1 MLDEFLGNK
10 KENESEVFSASFNS
24 DEFTKG
30 ISEVIKS
37 IDRLRESV
45 GGRET
50 MQAFAKA
57 EQASSDFYDSF
68 SLKSSM
74 AFFASQKLL
83 DAIFGIAS
91 AIKSITFDNMSAG
104 FDKYQQKISA
114 VQTMVAATGRSVD
127 EVNYRM
133 EKLAQFTDETSYN
146 FADMAQYASMFTNV
160 GVDLDTA
167 VASMEGIASWAASAG
182 ANAEQAS
189 RAMYNLSQAMGF
201 GYIQLVDWKSIEY
214 AGMGTEKIK
223 NQIMEMAAEMGT
235 LRKASDGVYM
245 TLKGSKVTSK
255 NFASTLSDKWF
266 TSNVLVNMLNE
277 YNKFFTQ
284 IQNVSLETGMTIT
297 HILGE
302 LEKDG
307 DEYSKSAIAFAEKYG
322 IELGTV
328 GEEAFRAAQQTK
340 SFTEAINATMDAVS
354 SGWMKSFDYIFG
366 NRDEAIE
373 FWSEV
378 TEILYDVFAS
388 GAELRNLMLKYWHE
402 MEGRE
407 ELLGLM
413 EAGWNQIKTA
423 VNAARIAFRQIF
435 PYLTPD
441 NIDAFIEKTRDLKDK
456 LLKPMVNVFARIYAF
471 THVTLRIIKDVFDIF
486 SKIPNMLK
494 PIFDFGKKIVD
505 VLIEAAFRG
514 LLWIAESLENIMDS
528 ETAKTFFKIVGDL
541 ILGIVN
547 MAATGIINI
556 FSLIS
561 MLMPYII
568 SGLNTMFNIFGK
580 IASFTNAVLGLFVS
594 IFKYLE
600 ASGTLEKVK
609 NILIKIG
616 SIASIIF
623 DNLLNVITS
632 ITEGID
638 KATASIHG
646 IKFDNKNKNG
656 DKAASEA
663 SKNTKVVSEAN
674 KTINKDVNSTYTIFS
689 TFFSN
694 LAEFVGNLVKSASL
708 HIIKFI
714 NTGLTYANNFVV
726 EKLPEIT
733 HNIVG
738 SIISMFENIGDTITS
753 YSALELLK
761 IKGVF
766 EFAVNMLKGINAV
779 FTGMEINKFIKAGR
793 KFIKA
798 HTSDTLMGMV
808 RTITALI
815 ATILVAMTALS
826 IMNNINPDA
835 VKKSLAQL
843 LIILVAFIG
852 LSGAMIGIAAGYK
865 AISNKPGKSLIPFLA
880 AIAAIII
887 LISGQVFKI
896 YNILKE
902 DNTAT
907 WAGAVIQWV
916 IMAGVIIAT
925 LLVGLL
931 ALQGLI
937 KEIKVGAG
945 IIIALGVSMA
955 IFMAATR
962 LFGLK
967 LTEWNKDL
975 GFWENLSTFMQE
987 ITGYMVSL
995 FVPALAMAVALSGL
1009 SGITLASAGAAMLL
1023 AGAFALFGIAMILIR
1038 VSLLKVEG
1046 SSFGTAVLIGAVMA
1060 GILGIMKA
1068 FTKLSETYKASIP
1081 GMFKMAGSTM
1091 LMAGAM
1097 MVVALSFVIM
1107 SAAFKSIIKAIN
1119 KYDPN
1124 ANYEVPV
1131 AIGILIVLAGL
1142 LLGMVYALKAINKNL
1157 VNVPVINNTG
1167 ITILIES
1174 LLAISVMSHIF
1185 KSVIKAINKYD
1196 PNADYAAPVAIGI
1209 ILTLSVI
1216 VLGLTFAMSKLYNYF
1231 AASEDILGGTN
1242 FRSIGAFAVM
1252 LFSGVIAISMLAS
1265 TLNGIIKTMAK
1276 TEIPIDKFWVAYGL
1290 VAAIAGLLVVFTSLI
1305 VGISCIIQEK
1315 ITSSEYGVIGLIAEI
1330 ATIAMIFSMF
1340 TISVLLFA
1348 GEIKSLTRMLSERG
1362 ENTMILAA
1370 IMIGSIML
1378 EIGLLMTVFG
1388 LLFKSDKFKSEIA
1401 MKIVGVSLSLLL
1413 ISMAI
1418 KNFGDAIGR
1427 LSESFKDDT
1436 YKSALLGF
1444 IGIVASLIILVIAVF
1459 KIINKWAKLKVAG
1472 MDGLKVKFG
1481 KILGAVIIVFAA
1493 VWALEFILG
1502 KMVKIVHDYEWT
1514 EVLTAF
1520 EMIAVMLVAV
1530 YGLLMA
1536 MNKVIETIAKASDIG
1551 TGKLFSISSG
1561 IAIMAGGIVLVAIS
1575 LMLLKN
1581 VKLDDSV
1588 VAALGIVL
1596 GAMTLLSLILTL
1608 LNKKVKSSSSMT
1620 AMDLGAMVTFFVG
1633 FIVSLFTIASALK
1646 KLDGLD
1652 LTGAGKAIKE
1662 LSPLLIGLVALAAVA
1677 AIAAGSGM
1685 GWASLLTGTF
1695 VVLGLA
1701 GAVWVLADA
1710 VKNLGK
1716 STDSFDVE
1724 KYGKIINPDENV
1736 NDTKNE
1742 VDNKN
1747 KEIQNKDQNK
1757 ENQNGSP
1764 HHSKPKP
1771 GEVSVSKGGGG
1782 GLIHGA
1788 AGGITVNGQRVMV
1801 SAISNAAETFSN
1813 ATDELDTLGR
1823 EWAQVWNDIQ
1833 MDDLYNTSSN
1843 YYDSRS
1849 AEDKEIIDSYRDY
1862 VHEMATN
1869 PETRYAPA
1877 TIAPESVSDIVN
1889 AVQQAGYK
1897 PKSLSRADAVQLLLT
1912 GSTTPL
1918 NDALDK
1924 ISGGDW
1930 SVATDSGEENV
1941 WVSFIE
1947 TAVENGTKLLGKT
1960 LSKEIGSV
1968 PDLVNDWFGGGG
1980 NGGFLSSI
1988 LLAIQNAA
1996 EGKGLSDLSGIF
2008 DSFLKN
2014 SKVDSYVEENLY
2026 RPQRKKVID
2035 SQIAKYLVD
2044 ENGKEKYPG
2053 LKVSARW
2060 AAATYDQDG
2069 NELTPGK
2076 WVLDY
2081 DRNIKI
2087 AAEDLTKFGQ
2097 IINDVQKMAGNEL
2110 IDSRVKDMYDSL
2122 TEEYNKKM
2130 EDMQK
2135 KFDELFKSM
2144 DPEKSGSE
2152 TAYVYS
2158 MSDAVRDVTKK
2169 LKQMNPALAKSGK
2182 LSAAASGA
2190 VDNLAYSLALAEVK
2204 ANNSFESYKDEN
2216 EAIKNLTEQY
2226 KQSFSELYT
2235 TIRSNTLSAYSDN
2248 PFEKF
2253 NKKAAMSKGRM
2264 LRNLRKRSEN
2274 IEQYVKWMNQIRST
2288 ASPQLY
2294 GWLLEQDPET
2304 AYGYLKS
2311 IMKMDSSEMSE
2322 LNGYFRNIQSKT
2334 DSIASDLISDYALTG
2349 VNVSEGFAGGID
2361 TEAGLSKMKELGTN
2375 SLNELKK
2382 TLKINSPSK
2391 ATEEIGM
2398 WTCMGLINGISNYS
2412 GLVENAATNLGTL
2425 LLQGLNTNFDYNTLY
2440 KKGQDIATGF
2450 SQGILDIVTGKTFN
2464 STIQPMYNSDN
2475 NYAYQLNIPSTITT
2489 SCSNDVAIISRNM
2502 ETMINNQNTII
2513 NKMESI
2519 QTSIDKLG
2527 SMTFNAYMD
2536 PSKAASE
2543 LGPHINVW
2551 MGRQALRTRRGN

>member
-50 MQAFAKA
+50 IQAFAKA

-74 AFFASQKLL
+74 AFFASQKIL
-83 DAIFGIAS
+83 DAIFNIAN

-223 NQIMEMAAEMGT
+223 NQILEMAAEMGT

-245 TLKGSKVTSK
+245 TLKGSKVTAK

-284 IQNVSLETGMTIT
+284 IQKVSLETGMTIT
-297 HILGE
+297 HILSE

-307 DEYSKSAIAFAEKYG
+307 DKYSESALAFAEKYG

-388 GAELRNLMLKYWHE
+388 SAELRNLMLKYWHE

-407 ELLGLM
+407 ELLGLL

-441 NIDAFIEKTRDLKDK
+441 NIDTFIEKTRDLKDK
-456 LLKPMVNVFARIYAF
+456 LLKPMLGVFARIYAF
-471 THVTLRIIKDVFDIF
+471 THVTLRIIKDVFTILAKVP
-486 SKIPNMLK
+486 SLLK
-494 PIFDFGKKIVD
+494 PVFDLGKNIVK
-505 VLIEAAFRG
+505 VIIEIAFRG
-514 LLWIAESLENIMDS
+514 LLWIAESLEKIMDS

-561 MLMPYII
+561 MLLPYII
-568 SGLNTMFNIFGK
+568 SGLNTMLNIFGK
-580 IASFTNAVLGLFVS
+580 IASFTNAVLGLFAS

-600 ASGTLEKVK
+600 ASGTLEKIK

-623 DNLLNVITS
+623 DNMLNIITS

-663 SKNTKVVSEAN
+663 TKNTKVVSEAN
-674 KTINKDVNSTYTIFS
+674 KTINKDVNDTYTIFS

-738 SIISMFENIGDTITS
+738 SIITMFENIGDTITS

-761 IKGVF
+761 IKSVF
-766 EFAVNMLKGINAV
+766 TFAVDMFKSINAV
-779 FTGMEINKFIKAGR
+779 FTGMEINKFLKAGR

-826 IMNNINPDA
+826 IMNSINPDA

-843 LIILVAFIG
+843 IIILVAFIG

-865 AISNKPGKSLIPFLA
+865 AISNKPGKSLIPFMG

-916 IMAGVIIAT
+916 IMAGVIIVT

-931 ALQGLI
+931 TLQGLI

-955 IFMAATR
+955 IFMAAAR

-967 LTEWNKDL
+967 LTEWRKDL

-1023 AGAFALFGIAMILIR
+1023 AGAFALFGLAMILIR

-1046 SSFGTAVLIGAVMA
+1046 SSFGTAVLIGAVMV

-1097 MVVALSFVIM
+1097 MAVALSFVIM
-1107 SAAFKSIIKAIN
+1107 SAAFKSIIKSIN

-1124 ANYEVPV
+1124 ADYEVPV

-1167 ITILIES
+1167 IMILIES
-1174 LLAISVMSHIF
+1174 LLAISVMTHIF
-1185 KSVIKAINKYD
+1185 KSVIKAVNKYD

-1209 ILTLSVI
+1209 ILTLSAIVI
-1216 VLGLTFAMSKLYNYF
+1216 GLTFVMSKLYNSF

-1242 FRSIGAFAVM
+1242 FKTVGAFAIM
-1252 LFSGVIAISMLAS
+1252 LFSGVISISMLAS
-1265 TLNGIIKTMAK
+1265 TLNGIIKTLAR
-1276 TEIPIDKFWVAYGL
+1276 TEVPIDKFWVAYGL

-1305 VGISCIIQEK
+1305 VGISLIIQKK
-1315 ITSSEYGVIGLIAEI
+1315 ITSSEYGIVGLIAEI

-1340 TISVLLFA
+1340 TISVVIFA

-1362 ENTMILAA
+1362 ENTMTLAA
-1370 IMIGSIML
+1370 IMIGAIML
-1378 EIGLLMTVFG
+1378 EIGLLMVAFG
-1388 LLFKSDKFKSEIA
+1388 LLFKSDKFNSEIA
-1401 MKIVGVSLSLLL
+1401 MKIIAVSLSLLL
-1413 ISMAI
+1413 ISMAV

-1427 LSESFKDDT
+1427 LSESFKDD
-1436 YKSALLGF
+1436 SAGSELVAF
-1444 IGIVASLIILVIAVF
+1444 IGILLSLMILIKAVF
-1459 KIINKWAKLKVAG
+1459 HIINKWAKLKVAG
-1472 MDGLKVKFG
+1472 LEGLKVKFG
-1481 KILGAVIIVFAA
+1481 KILGAVIIIFAA

-1502 KMVKIVHDYEWT
+1502 KMVKVVHEYEWD
-1514 EVLTAF
+1514 EVLGAF
-1520 EMIAVMLVAV
+1520 LMIEIMLLAVI
-1530 YGLLMA
+1530 GLLLV
-1536 MNKVIETIAKASDIG
+1536 MNEVIKTIAKSSDIG

-1561 IAIMAGGIVLVAIS
+1561 IAIMAGGIVLVAIA
-1575 LMLLKN
+1575 LMLLRK

-1588 VAALGIVL
+1588 VAALAIVL
-1596 GAMTLLSLILTL
+1596 SAMTLLSLIMTL
-1608 LNKKVKSSSSMT
+1608 LNKKVKSSSGMT

-1633 FIVSLFTIASALK
+1633 FIASLFLIASALK
-1646 KLDGLD
+1646 KLNGLD
-1652 LTGAGKAIKE
+1652 LTGAGKAIRE
-1662 LSPLLIGLVALAAVA
+1662 LSPLLLGLIALAGVA
-1677 AIAAGSGM
+1677 AWAAGGGAGL

-1710 VKNLGK
+1710 VKNLSK

-1736 NDTKNE
+1736 NDTKNK
-1742 VDNKN
+1742 VNNTN
-1747 KEIQNKDQNK
+1747 KEIQNK
-1757 ENQNGSP
+1757 ENQNGSNQSNGSA
-1764 HHSKPKP
+1764 HHSRPSKAD
-1771 GEVSVSKGGGG
+1771 VSRGGGGKASFSGGGG
-1782 GLIHGA
+1782 GGFIEGH
-1788 AGGITVNGQRVMV
+1788 AGGLTVNGQRVMV
-1801 SAISNAAETFSN
+1801 SAITAAAETFSN
-1813 ATDELDTLGR
+1813 ATGQLDEAGR
-1823 EWAQVWNDIQ
+1823 DWAQLWSAIET
-1833 MDDLYNTSSN
+1833 DDLYNTTIK
-1843 YYDSRS
+1843 YYDSIS
-1849 AEDKEIIDSYRDY
+1849 AEDKKIIDSYRDY

-1869 PETRYAPA
+1869 PETRYALA
-1877 TIAPESVSDIVN
+1877 TITPENVRDITD
-1889 AVQQAGYK
+1889 AVIQAGYK
-1897 PKSLSRADAVQLLLT
+1897 P
-1912 GSTTPL
+1912 STTKL
-1918 NDALDK
+1918 LDK
-1924 ISGGDW
+1924 LEAAGNWTMDKLSGGDW
-1930 SVATDSGEENV
+1930 SIATNGGEEDLGSN
-1941 WVSFIE
+1941 FIE
-1947 TAVENGTKLLGKT
+1947 EAVNNGTKALGQT

-1968 PDLVNDWFGGGG
+1968 PDLVNNWFGGGG
-1980 NGGFLSSI
+1980 NGGFFTGI
-1988 LLAIQNAA
+1988 VGAIQSAA
-1996 EGKGLSDLSGIF
+1996 EGKGLTDLKGIF

-2026 RPQRKKVID
+2026 RPQRQKVID

-2044 ENGKEKYPG
+2044 KDGKEKYPG

-2060 AAATYDQDG
+2060 APATYD
-2069 NELTPGK
+2069 E
-2076 WVLDY
+2076 
-2081 DRNIKI
+2081 
-2087 AAEDLTKFGQ
+2087 
-2097 IINDVQKMAGNEL
+2097 
-2110 IDSRVKDMYDSL
+2110 
-2122 TEEYNKKM
+2122 
-2130 EDMQK
+2130 
-2135 KFDELFKSM
+2135 
-2144 DPEKSGSE
+2144 
-2152 TAYVYS
+2152 
-2158 MSDAVRDVTKK
+2158 
-2169 LKQMNPALAKSGK
+2169 
-2182 LSAAASGA
+2182 
-2190 VDNLAYSLALAEVK
+2190 
-2204 ANNSFESYKDEN
+2204 
-2216 EAIKNLTEQY
+2216 
-2226 KQSFSELYT
+2226 
-2235 TIRSNTLSAYSDN
+2235 
-2248 PFEKF
+2248 
-2253 NKKAAMSKGRM
+2253 
-2264 LRNLRKRSEN
+2264 
-2274 IEQYVKWMNQIRST
+2274 
-2288 ASPQLY
+2288 
-2294 GWLLEQDPET
+2294 
-2304 AYGYLKS
+2304 
-2311 IMKMDSSEMSE
+2311 
-2322 LNGYFRNIQSKT
+2322 
-2334 DSIASDLISDYALTG
+2334 
-2349 VNVSEGFAGGID
+2349 
-2361 TEAGLSKMKELGTN
+2361 
-2375 SLNELKK
+2375 
-2382 TLKINSPSK
+2382 
-2391 ATEEIGM
+2391 
-2398 WTCMGLINGISNYS
+2398 
-2412 GLVENAATNLGTL
+2412 
-2425 LLQGLNTNFDYNTLY
+2425 
-2440 KKGQDIATGF
+2440 
-2450 SQGILDIVTGKTFN
+2450 
-2464 STIQPMYNSDN
+2464 
-2475 NYAYQLNIPSTITT
+2475 
-2489 SCSNDVAIISRNM
+2489 
-2502 ETMINNQNTII
+2502 
-2513 NKMESI
+2513 MES
-2519 QTSIDKLG
+2519 
-2527 SMTFNAYMD
+2527 N
-2536 PSKAASE
+2536 
-2543 LGPHINVW
+2543 
-2551 MGRQALRTRRGN
+2551 

>member
-74 AFFASQKLL
+74 AFFASQKIL
-83 DAIFGIAS
+83 DAIFSIAS

-284 IQNVSLETGMTIT
+284 IQKVSMETGMTIT
-297 HILGE
+297 HILSE

-307 DEYSKSAIAFAEKYG
+307 DGYSKNAIAFAEKYG

-378 TEILYDVFAS
+378 TEILYDVFAAS
-388 GAELRNLMLKYWHE
+388 AELRNLMLKYWHE

-471 THVTLRIIKDVFDIF
+471 THVTLRIIKDIFEIF
-486 SKIPNMLK
+486 SKVPSMLK
-494 PIFDFGKKIVD
+494 PIFDLGKKIVD

-514 LLWIAESLENIMDS
+514 LLWIAETLESIMDS
-528 ETAKTFFKIVGDL
+528 DASKTFFKIVGDL

-561 MLMPYII
+561 MLLPYII
-568 SGLNTMFNIFGK
+568 SGLNTMLNIFGK

-600 ASGTLEKVK
+600 ASGTLEKIK

-656 DKAASEA
+656 DKAATEA

-714 NTGLTYANNFVV
+714 NTGLTYANDFVV

-761 IKGVF
+761 IKSVF
-766 EFAVNMLKGINAV
+766 EFAVDMFKGINAV

-826 IMNNINPDA
+826 IMNNINHDA

-843 LIILVAFIG
+843 IIILVAFIG
-852 LSGAMIGIAAGYK
+852 LSGAMIGIAASYK
-865 AISNKPGKSLIPFLA
+865 AISNKPGKSLIPFLG

-907 WAGAVIQWV
+907 WAGAVVQWV
-916 IMAGVIIAT
+916 IMAGVIIVT
-925 LLVGLL
+925 LLVGML

-955 IFMAATR
+955 IFMAAIR

-975 GFWENLSTFMQE
+975 GILENLSTFMQE

-1068 FTKLSETYKASIP
+1068 FTKLSETYKTSIP

-1097 MVVALSFVIM
+1097 MAVALSFVIM

-1185 KSVIKAINKYD
+1185 KSVIKTINKYD
-1196 PNADYAAPVAIGI
+1196 PNANYAAPVAIGI

-1276 TEIPIDKFWVAYGL
+1276 TEVPVEKFWVAYGL

-1305 VGISCIIQEK
+1305 VGISYIIQKK
-1315 ITSSEYGVIGLIAEI
+1315 ITSSEYGIVGLIAEI

-1340 TISVLLFA
+1340 TISVLVFT
-1348 GEIKSLTRMLSERG
+1348 GEIKALTRMLSERG

-1370 IMIGSIML
+1370 IMIGAIML

-1459 KIINKWAKLKVAG
+1459 KIINKWGKLKVAG
-1472 MDGLKVKFG
+1472 LEGLKVKFG
-1481 KILGAVIIVFAA
+1481 KILGAVAIVFAA

-1502 KMVKIVHDYEWT
+1502 RMVKLVHNYEWN

-1536 MNKVIETIAKASDIG
+1536 MNKVVETIAKASDIG

-1561 IAIMAGGIVLVAIS
+1561 IAIMAAGIVLVAIS
-1575 LMLLKN
+1575 LMLLRN

-1608 LNKKVKSSSSMT
+1608 LNKRVKSSSGMT

-1633 FIVSLFTIASALK
+1633 FIASLFLIASALK
-1646 KLDGLD
+1646 KLNGID

-1764 HHSKPKP
+1764 HHSKPSKA
-1771 GEVSVSKGGGG
+1771 SVSKGGGG
-1782 GLIHGA
+1782 GLIHGQ

-1801 SAISNAAETFSN
+1801 SAITSAAETFSN
-1813 ATDELDTLGR
+1813 ATDELDEAGR

-1833 MDDLYNTSSN
+1833 TNDLYITSSSLYRN
-1843 YYDSRS
+1843 ISD
-1849 AEDKEIIDSYRDY
+1849 ENKKIIDSYRDY
-1862 VHEMATN
+1862 VHEMGTN
-1869 PETRYAPA
+1869 PETRYALA
-1877 TIAPESVSDIVN
+1877 TIAPESVRDIVN
-1889 AVQQAGYK
+1889 AAQQAGHR
-1897 PKSLSRADAVQLLLT
+1897 PSMSAPDAVQVLVT
-1912 GSTTPL
+1912 GSPHPIGDLT
-1918 NDALDK
+1918 DA
-1924 ISGGDW
+1924 ITGGAW
-1930 SVATDSGEENV
+1930 SEATNGGEEDLSTNFLEA
-1941 WVSFIE
+1941 SI
-1947 TAVENGTKLLGKT
+1947 ENGTRLLGQN
-1960 LSKEIGSV
+1960 LGKEIGKV
-1968 PDLVNDWFGGGG
+1968 PDLINKWFGGNGE
-1980 NGGFLSSI
+1980 GGFLSSI
-1988 LLAIQNAA
+1988 LLAIQGAA
-1996 EGKGLSDLSGIF
+1996 DGKGLSDLGGIF

-2014 SKVDSYVEENLY
+2014 SKVDQYVEENLY

-2044 ENGKEKYPG
+2044 KNGKEKYPG

-2060 AAATYDQDG
+2060 APATYDENG
-2069 NELTPGK
+2069 EELTPGK

-2081 DRNIKI
+2081 DRNIKV

-2097 IINDVQKMAGNEL
+2097 IINDVQKMGGNEL
-2110 IDSRVKDMYDSL
+2110 IESRVHDMYESV
-2122 TEEYNKKM
+2122 TEEYNKRM
-2130 EDMQK
+2130 EDMQQ

-2158 MSDAVRDVTKK
+2158 MSDAVKDVTKK

-2190 VDNLAYSLALAEVK
+2190 VNNLAYSLALAEVK

-2361 TEAGLSKMKELGTN
+2361 TEAGLSKMKELGTK
-2375 SLNELKK
+2375 SLDELKK

-2450 SQGILDIVTGKTFN
+2450 SQGILDIITGKTFN
-2464 STIQPMYNSDN
+2464 STIQPMYNSDS
-2475 NYAYQLNIPSTITT
+2475 NYAYQLNVPSTITT
-2489 SCSNDVAIISRNM
+2489 SCSNDVAVISRNM
-2502 ETMINNQNTII
+2502 ETMISNQNTII

-2543 LGPHINVW
+2543 LGPHINIW

>member
-83 DAIFGIAS
+83 DAIFNIAS

-378 TEILYDVFAS
+378 TEILYDVFAAS
-388 GAELRNLMLKYWHE
+388 SELRNLMLKYWHE

-407 ELLGLM
+407 ELLGLL

-486 SKIPNMLK
+486 SKIPSMLK
-494 PIFDFGKKIVD
+494 PIFDLGKNIVK
-505 VLIEAAFRG
+505 VLIEVAFRG

-561 MLMPYII
+561 MLLPYII
-568 SGLNTMFNIFGK
+568 SGLNTMLNIFGK

-632 ITEGID
+632 VTEGID

-674 KTINKDVNSTYTIFS
+674 KTINKDVNNTYTIFS

-761 IKGVF
+761 IKSVF
-766 EFAVNMLKGINAV
+766 EFAVDMFKGINAV

-843 LIILVAFIG
+843 IIILVAFIG

-865 AISNKPGKSLIPFLA
+865 SISNKPGKSLIPFLA

-916 IMAGVIIAT
+916 IMAGVIIVT

-1023 AGAFALFGIAMILIR
+1023 AGAFALFGVAMILIR

-1060 GILGIMKA
+1060 GILGIMAA

-1097 MVVALSFVIM
+1097 MTVALSFVIM
-1107 SAAFKSIIKAIN
+1107 GAAFKSIIKTIN

-1252 LFSGVIAISMLAS
+1252 LFSGIIAISMLAS

-1276 TEIPIDKFWVAYGL
+1276 TEVPIDKFWIAYGL
-1290 VAAIAGLLVVFTSLI
+1290 VAAIAGLLVVFTALI
-1305 VGISCIIQEK
+1305 VGISYIIQKK
-1315 ITSSEYGVIGLIAEI
+1315 ITSSEYGIVGLIAEI

-1362 ENTMILAA
+1362 ENTMRLAA
-1370 IMIGSIML
+1370 IMIGAIML
-1378 EIGLLMTVFG
+1378 EIGLLMVAFG

-1413 ISMAI
+1413 ISMAV

-1444 IGIVASLIILVIAVF
+1444 IGIVASLIILVITVF

-1502 KMVKIVHDYEWT
+1502 KMVKLVHDYEWT

-1520 EMIAVMLVAV
+1520 EMIAVILVAV

-1536 MNKVIETIAKASDIG
+1536 MNKVVETIAKASDIG

-1561 IAIMAGGIVLVAIS
+1561 IAIMAAGIVLVAIS

-1588 VAALGIVL
+1588 IAALGIVL

-1608 LNKKVKSSSSMT
+1608 LNKRVKSSSGMT

-1633 FIVSLFTIASALK
+1633 FISSLFLIASALK

-1724 KYGKIINPDENV
+1724 KYSKIINPDENV
-1736 NDTKNE
+1736 NDTKNK
-1742 VDNKN
+1742 VNNKN
-1747 KEIQNKDQNK
+1747 KEIQKEDQNKDQNK

-1764 HHSKPKP
+1764 HHSRP
-1771 GEVSVSKGGGG
+1771 GKASVSSGGGG
-1782 GLIHGA
+1782 GLIHGH
-1788 AGGITVNGQRVMV
+1788 AGGITVNGSAVMV
-1801 SAISNAAETFSN
+1801 SAISNAAETFKN
-1813 ATDELDTLGR
+1813 ATDELDEAGR

-1833 MDDLYNTSSN
+1833 MDDLYNTSSGL
-1843 YYDSRS
+1843 YRDISD
-1849 AEDKEIIDSYRDY
+1849 EDKKIVDSYRDY
-1862 VHEMATN
+1862 VYEMASN
-1869 PETRYAPA
+1869 PETKYAPA
-1877 TIAPESVSDIVN
+1877 TIAPESVRAIVD
-1889 AVQQAGYK
+1889 AAQQAGYPYQRTLK
-1897 PKSLSRADAVQLLLT
+1897 DKF
-1912 GSTTPL
+1912 
-1918 NDALDK
+1918 LDK
-1924 ISGGDW
+1924 ITDGAW
-1930 SVATDSGEENV
+1930 SEATNGGEEDLGSN
-1941 WVSFIE
+1941 FIE
-1947 TAVENGTKLLGKT
+1947 QMIENGTKLLGQN
-1960 LSKEIGSV
+1960 LSKSIGSV
-1968 PDLVNDWFGGGG
+1968 PDLINNWFGGGG
-1980 NGGFLSSI
+1980 NGGFFNGVVA
-1988 LLAIQNAA
+1988 AIQSAA

-2060 AAATYDQDG
+2060 AAATYDEDG

-2087 AAEDLTKFGQ
+2087 ASEDLTKFGQ
-2097 IINDVQKMAGNEL
+2097 IINDVQKMTGDQL
-2110 IDSRVKDMYDSL
+2110 IDSRVKDMYESL

-2158 MSDAVRDVTKK
+2158 MSDAVKDVTKK

-2190 VDNLAYSLALAEVK
+2190 VNNLAYSLALAEVK

-2361 TEAGLSKMKELGTN
+2361 TEAGLSKMKELGTK
-2375 SLNELKK
+2375 SLDELKK

-2450 SQGILDIVTGKTFN
+2450 SQGILDIITGKTFN

-2475 NYAYQLNIPSTITT
+2475 NYAYQLNVPSTITT
-2489 SCSNDVAIISRNM
+2489 SCANDVAIISRNM

>member
-1 MLDEFLGNK
+1 MLDEFLGNN

-50 MQAFAKA
+50 MQAFEKA

-83 DAIFGIAS
+83 DAIFNIAN
-91 AIKSITFDNMSAG
+91 ALKSITLDNMTAG

-223 NQIMEMAAEMGT
+223 GQIMEMAAEMGT
-235 LRKASDGVYM
+235 LRKVSDGVYM
-245 TLKGSKVTSK
+245 SLKGSKVTSK

-284 IQNVSLETGMTIT
+284 IQKVSLETGMTIT
-297 HILGE
+297 HILSE

-307 DEYSKSAIAFAEKYG
+307 DKYSESAIAFAEKYG

-407 ELLGLM
+407 ELLGLL

-423 VNAARIAFRQIF
+423 VNAARVAFRQIF

-441 NIDAFIEKTRDLKDK
+441 NIDDFIEKTRGLKEK
-456 LLKPMVNVFARIYAF
+456 LLTPMVSVFARIYAF

-486 SKIPNMLK
+486 SKIPSLLK
-494 PIFDFGKKIVD
+494 PIFDLGKTIVK
-505 VLIEAAFRG
+505 VIIEAAFRG

-561 MLMPYII
+561 MLLPYII
-568 SGLNTMFNIFGK
+568 SGLNVIFNIFGK
-580 IASFTNAVLGLFVS
+580 IASFTNAVLGLIAS

-600 ASGTLEKVK
+600 ASGTLEKIK

-623 DNLLNVITS
+623 DNILNIITS

-646 IKFDNKNKNG
+646 IKFDNKNKG
-656 DKAASEA
+656 DNKAASEA
-663 SKNTKVVSEAN
+663 SKNANTVSEAN
-674 KTINKDVNSTYTIFS
+674 KTINKDVNDTYTIFS

-738 SIISMFENIGDTITS
+738 SLISMFENIGDTITN

-761 IKGVF
+761 IKSVF
-766 EFAVNMLKGINAV
+766 TFAVDMFKGINAV

-880 AIAAIII
+880 AIAAIIV

-916 IMAGVIIAT
+916 IMAGVIIVT

-1009 SGITLASAGAAMLL
+1009 SGITLASAGAAMML
-1023 AGAFALFGIAMILIR
+1023 AGAFALFGVAMILIR
-1038 VSLLKVEG
+1038 VSLLKIEG

-1097 MVVALSFVIM
+1097 SVVALSFVIM
-1107 SAAFKSIIKAIN
+1107 AAAFKSIIKAIN

-1167 ITILIES
+1167 MMILVES
-1174 LLAISVMSHIF
+1174 LLAISVMTHIF

-1196 PNADYAAPVAIGI
+1196 PNANYAAPVAMGI
-1209 ILTLSVI
+1209 ILTLSAIVI
-1216 VLGLTFAMSKLYNYF
+1216 GLTFVMSKLYNSF

-1242 FRSIGAFAVM
+1242 FKTIGAFAIM
-1252 LFSGVIAISMLAS
+1252 LFSGVTSISILAS

-1276 TEIPIDKFWVAYGL
+1276 TEIPIDKFWVAYGI
-1290 VAAIAGLLVVFTSLI
+1290 VAAIAGLLIVFTSLI

-1315 ITSSEYGVIGLIAEI
+1315 ITSSEYGIIGLIAEI

-1362 ENTMILAA
+1362 ENTMRLAA
-1370 IMIGSIML
+1370 IMIGAIML
-1378 EIGLLMTVFG
+1378 EIGLLMVAFG

-1401 MKIVGVSLSLLL
+1401 MKIVAVALSLLL
-1413 ISMAI
+1413 ISMAV

-1427 LSESFKDDT
+1427 LSEALKDDT
-1436 YKSALLGF
+1436 WKSTLVGF
-1444 IGIVASLIILVIAVF
+1444 IGIVASLAILLFALFSV
-1459 KIINKWAKLKVAG
+1459 INKWAKLKVAG
-1472 MDGLKVKFG
+1472 MEGLKVKFG
-1481 KILGAVIIVFAA
+1481 KILGAVIIIFAA

-1502 KMVKIVHDYEWT
+1502 KMVKVVHDYRWD

-1520 EMIAVMLVAV
+1520 GMIAVMLVAV
-1530 YGLLMA
+1530 YGLLLA
-1536 MNKVIETIAKASDIG
+1536 MNRVIETIAKASDIG

-1561 IAIMAGGIVLVAIS
+1561 IAIMAAGIVLVAIA
-1575 LMLLKN
+1575 LMLLRK
-1581 VKLDDSV
+1581 VKLDNSV
-1588 VAALGIVL
+1588 IAALGIVL

-1620 AMDLGAMVTFFVG
+1620 LMDLGAMVTFFVG
-1633 FIVSLFTIASALK
+1633 FISSLFFIASALK
-1646 KLDGLD
+1646 KLDGID

-1710 VKNLGK
+1710 VKNLSK

-1736 NDTKNE
+1736 NDTKNK
-1742 VDNKN
+1742 VNNKVN
-1747 KEIQNKDQNK
+1747 NKDKEIQNK
-1757 ENQNGSP
+1757 ENQNGSNQSNGSA
-1764 HHSKPKP
+1764 HHSRPSKA
-1771 GEVSVSKGGGG
+1771 SVSRGGGG
-1782 GLIHGA
+1782 GLIHGQ

-1801 SAISNAAETFSN
+1801 SAISSAAETFSN
-1813 ATDELDTLGR
+1813 ATDQLDEAGR

-1833 MDDLYNTSSN
+1833 MDDLYNTE
-1843 YYDSRS
+1843 S
-1849 AEDKEIIDSYRDY
+1849 ALYRNISDENKKIIDSYRDY
-1862 VHEMATN
+1862 VHEMGTN
-1869 PETRYAPA
+1869 PETEYTTA
-1877 TIAPESVSDIVN
+1877 TIAPESVRDIIN
-1889 AVQQAGYK
+1889 AAQQAGYGHLPTLK
-1897 PKSLSRADAVQLLLT
+1897 DKF
-1912 GSTTPL
+1912 
-1918 NDALDK
+1918 LDK
-1924 ISGGDW
+1924 ITDGAW
-1930 SVATDSGEENV
+1930 SVATNNGEEDLGS
-1941 WVSFIE
+1941 SFIE
-1947 TAVENGTKLLGKT
+1947 QFIENGTKQLGQT

-1968 PDLVNDWFGGGG
+1968 PDLINSWFGGGG
-1980 NGGFLSSI
+1980 NGGFFTGI
-1988 LLAIQNAA
+1988 VAAIQSAS
-1996 EGKGLSDLSGIF
+1996 EGKGLTDLKGIF
-2008 DSFLKN
+2008 DSFLQN
-2014 SKVDSYVEENLY
+2014 SKVNSYVEENLY

-2044 ENGKEKYPG
+2044 KDGKEKYPG
-2053 LKVSARW
+2053 LKVTSRW
-2060 AAATYDQDG
+2060 APATYDENG

-2081 DRNIKI
+2081 DRNIKV
-2087 AAEDLTKFGQ
+2087 AAEDLTEFGK
-2097 IINDVQKMAGNEL
+2097 IINNVQKMTGNDL
-2110 IDSRVKDMYDSL
+2110 IDARVKDMYDSA
-2122 TEEYNKKM
+2122 TEEYNKRM
-2130 EDMQK
+2130 EEMQQ
-2135 KFDELFKSM
+2135 KFDELFKQM

-2182 LSAAASGA
+2182 LSDAASGA
-2190 VDNLAYSLALAEVK
+2190 VNNLAYSLALAEVK

-2334 DSIASDLISDYALTG
+2334 DSIASDLMSDYALTG

-2361 TEAGLSKMKELGTN
+2361 TEAGLSKMKELGTK
-2375 SLNELKK
+2375 SLEELKK

-2450 SQGILDIVTGKTFN
+2450 SQGILDIITGKTFN

-2489 SCSNDVAIISRNM
+2489 SCSNDVAEISRSM

-2527 SMTFNAYMD
+2527 TMTFNAYMD

-2543 LGPHINVW
+2543 LGPHINIW